1 MSQTTASRTRL
12 NGPILAFALMAT
24 LVAASS
30 PASIWPFD
38 RRPQSTGEILAA
50 SWSYDPYAR
59 LSALGRGIGIVFTP
73 DLSVPDNCRFYQ
85 SLGFGCFQ
93 DADWTRVLDGVEAFN
108 ASHPQAPIHT
118 LLLETHGTNGNG
130 LKLQA
135 SYSPRAERSYISVG
149 ALQQRLEPMGIRYVI
164 ISACNSGRLLRPMI
178 VRSLDPNPGDK
189 LFLPATCGI
198 VNAGADFNPRRS
210 KVTVITPSSSH
221 IETSLIGAVREL
233 APVTRSLLTNAAKAR
248 GIVPPKQF
256 AVSDMLMQILLRD
269 SRLELTTRGYVDEL
283 SAQIQTEDSSEALY
297 KSFTSYLNA
306 TAAREAPSM
315 PLPPVVARKHAPKAS
330 AKAAARTA
338 AKTPAKPAA
347 RVTTAGKRAVR

>member
-1 MSQTTASRTRL
+1 MTQPMSEPTSHRTRL
-12 NGPILAFALMAT
+12 RGPILAFALAAT
-24 LVAASS
+24 LTAAAS

-50 SWSYDPYAR
+50 SWAYDPYTR
-59 LSALGRGIGIVFTP
+59 LSDLGRGVGIVFTP

-93 DADWTRVLDGVEAFN
+93 DADWTRVLDGVAAFN
-108 ASHPQAPIHT
+108 ASHPQAPIQT

-130 LKLQA
+130 LKLQR
-135 SYSPRAERSYISVG
+135 SYDPRAERSYISVG
-149 ALQQRLEPMGIRYVI
+149 ALQQRLEPMGVRYVI

-198 VNAGADFNPRRS
+198 VNATADFNPRRS
-210 KVTVITPSSSH
+210 RVTVITPSSSH

-233 APVTRSLLTNAAKAR
+233 APVTRSLITSAAKAR

-269 SRLELTTRGYVDEL
+269 GRLELTTRGYVDEL
-283 SAQIQTEDSSEALY
+283 SAQIQTQDSSEALF

-306 TAAREAPSM
+306 TAGREAPSM
-315 PLPPVVARKHAPKAS
+315 PLPVIARKHAPKP
-330 AKAAARTA
+330 AARTA
-338 AKTPAKPAA
+338 AKTAA
-347 RVTTAGKRAVR
+347 RGTAGKPAVR

>member
-1 MSQTTASRTRL
+1 MSQPTSHRTLLR
-12 NGPILAFALMAT
+12 GPILAFALLAT
-24 LVAASS
+24 LAAAAS

-38 RRPQSTGEILAA
+38 RRPQSTSEILAA
-50 SWSYDPYAR
+50 SWAYDPYAR
-59 LSALGRGIGIVFTP
+59 LSDLGRGVGIVFTP

-108 ASHPQAPIHT
+108 ASHPQAPIQT

-130 LKLQA
+130 LKLQR
-135 SYSPRAERSYISVG
+135 SYDPRAERSYISVG
-149 ALQQRLEPMGIRYVI
+149 ALQQRLEPMGVRYVI

-198 VNAGADFNPRRS
+198 VNAGPDFNPRRS

-233 APVTRSLLTNAAKAR
+233 APVTRSLITSAAKAR

-256 AVSDMLMQILLRD
+256 AISDMLMQILLRD
-269 SRLELTTRGYVDEL
+269 GRLELTTRGYVDEL

-315 PLPPVVARKHAPKAS
+315 PLPVIARKHVPKPA
-330 AKAAARTA
+330 AKAA
-338 AKTPAKPAA
+338 AKTPAKTPARA
-347 RVTTAGKRAVR
+347 TTAGKRAVR